1 MRRGVIDIG
10 TNSVKLLIADL
21 RGDEISPHLETSRQ
35 TRLGRGLYS
44 GGKLQAEPIQATV
57 AAVNE
62 LLALAKA
69 NDCSDTRII
78 ATSAVREASNSG
90 ELLDALGQPVSVLSG
105 DDEARLVFAGV
116 MGCPRLAKSAAL
128 VIDVGGGST
137 EFIVGDTGR
146 MRFYTSIPLGSVR
159 LMERHA
165 VSDPPAGG
173 ELETVCKSIDQ
184 ALSETSLPGLR
195 GQLNAP
201 GQAQQFAMIGSGGM
215 AGILAKME
223 LADDAYDRERMEAVE
238 LPLDRVTAWRERLW
252 GLTLARRREIIGLP
266 PKRADVALFGS
277 LIYEQAMRQLGFA
290 ALRVSTRGIRFGVL
304 RSKWGQS

>member
-21 RGDEISPHLETSRQ
+21 RGEEISPHLETSRQ

-78 ATSAVREASNSG
+78 ATSAVRDSSNPA
-90 ELLDALGQPVSVLSG
+90 ELLDALGQAVDVLSG
-105 DDEARLVFAGV
+105 DNEARLVFAGV
-116 MGCPRLAKSAAL
+116 MGCPRLAKSPTL
-128 VIDVGGGST
+128 VIDIGGGST
-137 EFIVGDTGR
+137 EFIVGDAGG
-146 MRFYTSIPLGSVR
+146 MRFHTSIPLGSVR
-159 LMERHA
+159 LMDRHA
-165 VSDPPAGG
+165 ISDPPAIC
-173 ELETVCKSIDQ
+173 EMETVRKSINE

-195 GQLNAP
+195 GQLNEH
-201 GQAQQFAMIGSGGM
+201 GQAQQFTMVGSGGM

-223 LADDAYDRERMEAVE
+223 LADDDYDRERMEAVE

-252 GLTLARRREIIGLP
+252 GLTLARRREITGLP

-304 RSKWGQS
+304 RSK